1 MAAALAS
8 TGRRERLLRV
18 MGVTPWRLRAPAAS
32 AANEPAA
39 MAFTAAVDAVTCV
52 VIVPAGCTGRELDLV
67 GRALHGFGAAF
78 ARAARLEV
86 RDGKIGGV
94 PPAGIY
100 LAFGE
105 EQARALGREL
115 SAAVLG
121 SAHIVLVDEPSRV
134 WAEASAKRR
143 LWNALRTLRRAML
156 ASTA

>member
-1 MAAALAS
+1 MAVALAS

-18 MGVTPWRLRAPAAS
+18 MGVTPWRLRAPAS
-32 AANEPAA
+32 AANETVAV
-39 MAFTAAVDAVTCV
+39 AFTAAVDAATCV

-67 GRALHGFGAAF
+67 GRALHGFGPAF

-86 RDGKIGGV
+86 RDGNIGGV
-94 PPAGIY
+94 PPAGVY
-100 LAFGE
+100 LVFGE

-115 SAAVLG
+115 SASVLA

-134 WAEASAKRR
+134 LAEAAAKRR